1 MSNSENIHGSQKDD
15 TPNVQKTQPV
25 RVQEA
30 SFPDKQAS
38 DKFPKWDILPPHQ
51 FINPRIKKTE

>member
-1 MSNSENIHGSQKDD
+1 MPTDEKIQKDS
-15 TPNVQKTQPV
+15 TANVQKPQTM
-25 RVQEA
+25 RSQEA
-30 SFPDKQAS
+30 AIPDKQVA